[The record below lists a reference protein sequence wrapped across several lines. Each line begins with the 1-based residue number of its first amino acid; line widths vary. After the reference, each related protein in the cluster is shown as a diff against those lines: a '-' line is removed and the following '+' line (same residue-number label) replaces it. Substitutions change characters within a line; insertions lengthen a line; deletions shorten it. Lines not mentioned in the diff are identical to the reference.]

1 MPAPLVAA
9 IVRGVASQ
17 GIKKGITQG
26 AKQFAKDKIKDVA
39 KEKAKSFIKNKKD
52 KDGGLVKKS
61 DDGGSGGGFF
71 GGGGSGGGGGGG
83 SLIKSKKI
91 DVNKLS
97 LISNEKNDGSDK
109 KDQSKPFTGEELIQE
124 LNKIKDNLVK
134 LKEISSNNLANSIKN
149 NSLLRKQREKAKRD
163 EKEEKLESNKKG
175 SEKPK
180 STKGVK
186 GPGFLDLIW
195 GFISN
200 VLLGSLVVFLLK
212 HAPTIIRM
220 FEDIAKGLQNPLQQL
235 RLGIITLTTLF
246 PKQIKFLAKLTG
258 KILGPPAR
266 LIGKLLLKASNVLG
280 NLLKKAGIA
289 ILNLVKNPIK
299 NLAKKILGQAGTQA
313 ARSVGQ
319 FVAKKAAPAAA
330 KVAGKAVG
338 AAGKAVN
345 VLKRFKFLS
354 KLFKRVPFIGALI
367 GIGIDLAMGER
378 IDVAVAGA
386 AGASLGAAI
395 GGAIGT
401 GLIPIPIVGTWVG
414 AGVGSAVG
422 DWAGKE
428 IYKNFAGI
436 QDAADKEAPVD
447 QKYAAGRIG
456 STVAAARSQGRS
468 GQNPQSPPSESST
481 KLSGQTQENAEK
493 NIFKDEKHLNVFSE
507 IREKLRTSSFVGE
520 LLQLGADMAI
530 GEKVNKT
537 RTDIAAQQIGSS
549 IGRALSE
556 NELQVFG
563 FNKKLI
569 GPFSEELTK
578 WAKGKIF
585 KDLTSISFPSYDKA
599 KEESSSG
606 TQPGQPGD
614 SNDPGSS
621 VGPGAIV
628 TGGTSDFWA
637 MAAVASLENSNPQG
651 QADVAQ
657 VLYNRLASGKYTGK
671 SIKELVIATNQ
682 FQPTRE
688 GDPKLWAAIS
698 DKQSAIAAVASH
710 PRGRRNAASMV
721 ENAAAN
727 IKNPA
732 LQKSAAEFVGGRT
745 DFSATGQYDP
755 YPGAIG
761 IVKRHG
767 HDIGWFVGPGSIEYG
782 KTNPGP
788 ARAPKLGDIVV
799 SSTPSGGGGGSPDI
813 NRPTVAGSPTDGKNR
828 KIFLHWSAGGY
839 NTPFSAYHSIVLGSG
854 KKVQNTPYDKDKSGH
869 TAGGNTNSVGLAV
882 AAAKGATENNLK
894 TPPTTKQL
902 DVMTSEAANL
912 AKSWGWTPAK
922 VDSNVKTHGEWER
935 YAVPAG
941 ILPPPVQRWDLD
953 KLSQSDRFGSGG
965 PKLRD
970 MIKSKMSAM
979 GGGKGNGGAVKKH
992 KASEFILG
1000 GGRTLTSGMGMRDF
1014 ALSPGMHMGVDIN
1027 GTTGEP
1033 LQAFSDG
1040 VVQDTG
1046 YEAGGYG
1053 NWVSWIDDNGIG
1065 HFYAHMN
1072 KPAFVRKGQRIKKGT
1087 ILGELGSTGRSS
1099 GPHLHWETA
1108 TNPSDTGRSKSAVLS
1123 RFNPLSKYGIDAPFG
1138 GTIQPDPSM
1147 ATQGPPGA
1155 SPGSPG
1161 APGASPGESSPSKT
1175 IIDPNFKIE
1184 GSKVKEF
1191 YLQALR
1197 DGTYTGK
1204 PQNMQSVSQRTDSIM
1219 QTPAYANNGGNNV
1232 LVMPMGSPP
1241 QQSMPSGGRV
1251 NSGGGFVGSGDLDNY
1266 NKSLNQIIV
1275 SSFYKI

>member
-17 GIKKGITQG
+17 GIKKGIAQG

-71 GGGGSGGGGGGG
+71 GGGGSGGSGGGGGGG

-149 NSLLRKQREKAKRD
+149 NSLLRRQREKAKRD

-212 HAPTIIRM
+212 HAPTIIKL
-220 FEDIAKGLQNPLQQL
+220 FKDIAKGLQNPLYAL
-235 RLGIITLTTLF
+235 KIGITTLTTLF

-280 NLLKKAGIA
+280 NLFKKAGTA
-289 ILNLVKNPIK
+289 IINLVKNPIK
-299 NLAKKILGQAGTQA
+299 NLAKKILGQAGTQTA
-313 ARSVGQ
+313 KNVGQ
-319 FVAKKAAPAAA
+319 FVSKKVAPAAA
-330 KVAGKAVG
+330 N
-338 AAGKAVN
+338 AAGKAAGAAGQALN
-345 VLKRFKFLS
+345 VVKRLKFLS
-354 KLFKRVPFIGALI
+354 KALKNVHVVGALI
-367 GIGIDLAMGER
+367 GIGIDLALGER
-378 IDVAVAGA
+378 VDVAA
-386 AGASLGAAI
+386 AGAIGSALGSGIGLALGKGGALALTISTGGLGILAAPIIIGASTFI
-395 GGAIGT
+395 GG
-401 GLIPIPIVGTWVG
+401 
-414 AGVGSAVG
+414 AVG
-422 DWAGKE
+422 DWIGKE
-428 IYKNFAGI
+428 IYKKMAGI
-436 QDAADKEAPVD
+436 QSSADKAAPVNAK
-447 QKYAAGRIG
+447 QGG
-456 STVAAARSQGRS
+456 GGSNSTVAMARARGRS
-468 GQNPQSPPSESST
+468 GQTPQAAPAVSAS
-481 KLSGQTQENAEK
+481 KLSAKTQENAEK

-507 IREKLRTSSFVGE
+507 IREKLKISSFVGE

-614 SNDPGSS
+614 PNDPGSS
-621 VGPGAIV
+621 AGPGAIV
-628 TGGTSDFWA
+628 TGGTADFWA

-710 PRGRRNAASMV
+710 PRGRKNAASMV

-882 AAAKGATENNLK
+882 AAAEGATENNLK
-894 TPPTTKQL
+894 TPPTAKQL

-1000 GGRTLTSGMGMRDF
+1000 GGRTLTS
-1014 ALSPGMHMGVDIN
+1014 
-1027 GTTGEP
+1027 
-1033 LQAFSDG
+1033 
-1040 VVQDTG
+1040 
-1046 YEAGGYG
+1046 
-1053 NWVSWIDDNGIG
+1053 
-1065 HFYAHMN
+1065 
-1072 KPAFVRKGQRIKKGT
+1072 
-1087 ILGELGSTGRSS
+1087 
-1099 GPHLHWETA
+1099 
-1108 TNPSDTGRSKSAVLS
+1108 
-1123 RFNPLSKYGIDAPFG
+1123 
-1138 GTIQPDPSM
+1138 
-1147 ATQGPPGA
+1147 
-1155 SPGSPG
+1155 
-1161 APGASPGESSPSKT
+1161 
-1175 IIDPNFKIE
+1175 
-1184 GSKVKEF
+1184 
-1191 YLQALR
+1191 
-1197 DGTYTGK
+1197 
-1204 PQNMQSVSQRTDSIM
+1204 
-1219 QTPAYANNGGNNV
+1219 
-1232 LVMPMGSPP
+1232 
-1241 QQSMPSGGRV
+1241 
-1251 NSGGGFVGSGDLDNY
+1251 
-1266 NKSLNQIIV
+1266 
-1275 SSFYKI
+1275 